1 MFATLR
7 KVANFV
13 AKINYKFLKAQY
25 QAELSNFES
34 FLAHIWIC
42 QVREDIVKNERFE
55 GQEYLDTTN
64 GTTEYV
70 YSHTVWLD

>member
-34 FLAHIWIC
+34 FLAHI
-42 QVREDIVKNERFE
+42 
-55 GQEYLDTTN
+55 
-64 GTTEYV
+64 
-70 YSHTVWLD
+70 